1 MAPVYFFFHHALS
14 RRRNCTPGEVGL
26 KRNPQV
32 FMRPGD
38 TVDVEVSQIGV
49 LTNKVET
56 LEIQS
61 LIV

>member
-1 MAPVYFFFHHALS
+1 
-14 RRRNCTPGEVGL
+14 
-26 KRNPQV
+26 
-32 FMRPGD
+32 MRPGD